1 VTPPPGDG
9 VPSGFVDNER
19 EITGSFRVTGDNNN
33 VWRTVSFILGLIIA
47 GGTVFSI
54 LGKAFYVTRAEYTD
68 KVLADSIERTSVTKT
83 LESVNK
89 SLSSMEAAIKDLSD
103 HMVEIKTMRPE
114 SDSRRTFDSRR
125 RE

>member
-1 VTPPPGDG
+1 VSGEGG
-9 VPSGFVDNER
+9 VPSSFVDNER
-19 EITGSFRVTGDNNN
+19 EITSSFRVASDANN
-33 VWRTVSFILGLIIA
+33 VWRTVSFILGLILA

-68 KVLADSIERTSVTKT
+68 KVLSDSIERTNVQKT

-89 SLSSMEAAIKDLSD
+89 SLGALEASVRDLSAY
-103 HMVEIKTMRPE
+103 VGELKT
-114 SDSRRTFDSRR
+114 DVKRR